1 MNKKVLIGIGSGLV
15 VLAIILLMVFKF
27 TNKPGEENEV
37 VDLKDT
43 AISNIEET
51 LEYGDDITDKTFIIN
66 TEDDEK
72 EANFADLEPEV
83 DTMKVGK
90 TEHELELDEEKFEI
104 TIKVEDT
111 QKPVINGVEEKIE
124 LKGEK
129 VDVEK
134 ELAKM
139 ITAEDPVDG
148 ELEVTF
154 TIEKKE
160 NKENEYNVTAE
171 ATDNNKNKTTEKFEV
186 IVKMEEKEKEAKKL
200 NEDSK
205 STALKSNQ
213 SSSNNKSN
221 VTSNEKN
228 SSNNSSNKSSSSNLT
243 DKSSSSN
250 NSSSSSSS
258 SKSEANTPSKPK
270 EEKPKQEKP
279 EQEKPKQEKPENN
292 SGSNNSGN
300 TGGNN
305 SSQFP
310 PLNNPSG
317 LPSGA
322 SLSNK
327 EGDIL
332 HTYSYSRSLPGGG
345 KITQVSAASD
355 LVPTIVIRGQD
366 NNGNNFMSQYIP
378 SQNIVQHYQLGGM
391 PKFTDDDI
399 LILYEVGEE
408 FGRAYKMN

>member
-15 VLAIILLMVFKF
+15 VLAIILLMVFKS
-27 TNKPGEENEV
+27 TNKPGEKNED

-43 AISNIEET
+43 TIASIEET

-66 TEDDEK
+66 TEDGEK

-90 TEHELELDEEKFEI
+90 TEHELELDEDKFEV

-111 QKPVINGVEEKIE
+111 QKPVINGVEETIE

-154 TIEKKE
+154 IIEKKE
-160 NKENEYNVTAE
+160 DKENEYNVTAE

-186 IVKMEEKEKEAKKL
+186 IVKIEEKEKEAKKS

-205 STALKSNQ
+205 STASKSNQ

-221 VTSNEKN
+221 VTSSEKN
-228 SSNNSSNKSSSSNLT
+228 SSNNSSNKSSSSNST
-243 DKSSSSN
+243 DKSSPSN
-250 NSSSSSSS
+250 KSSSSSSN
-258 SKSEANTPSKPK
+258 SKSEAKAPSKPK

-279 EQEKPKQEKPENN
+279 KQEKPKNN
-292 SGSNNSGN
+292 
-300 TGGNN
+300 
-305 SSQFP
+305 
-310 PLNNPSG
+310 
-317 LPSGA
+317 
-322 SLSNK
+322 
-327 EGDIL
+327 
-332 HTYSYSRSLPGGG
+332 
-345 KITQVSAASD
+345 
-355 LVPTIVIRGQD
+355 
-366 NNGNNFMSQYIP
+366 
-378 SQNIVQHYQLGGM
+378 
-391 PKFTDDDI
+391 
-399 LILYEVGEE
+399 
-408 FGRAYKMN
+408 

>member
-72 EANFADLEPEV
+72 EANFADLKPEV

-154 TIEKKE
+154 IIEKKE

-186 IVKMEEKEKEAKKL
+186 IVKIEEKEKEAKES

-300 TGGNN
+300 TGENN

-322 SLSNK
+322 SLSAK
-327 EGDIL
+327 EGNNL

-355 LVPTIVIRGQD
+355 LVPTIVIKGQD

-399 LILYEVGEE
+399 LILYEVGEA

>member
-15 VLAIILLMVFKF
+15 VLAIILLMVFKS
-27 TNKPGEENEV
+27 TNKPGEANED

-43 AISNIEET
+43 TIANIEET

-66 TEDDEK
+66 TEDGEK

-90 TEHELELDEEKFEI
+90 TEHELELDEDKFKI
-104 TIKVEDT
+104 TIKIEDT
-111 QKPVINGVEEKIE
+111 QKPVINGVEETIE

-154 TIEKKE
+154 IIEKKE
-160 NKENEYNVTAE
+160 DKENEYNVTAE
-171 ATDNNKNKTTEKFEV
+171 ATDNNGNKTTEKFEV
-186 IVKMEEKEKEAKKL
+186 IVKIEEKEKEAKKS

-205 STALKSNQ
+205 STASKSNQ

-221 VTSNEKN
+221 VTSSEKKSSSSSSNKSSN
-228 SSNNSSNKSSSSNLT
+228 SSSSNKSSSS
-243 DKSSSSN
+243 
-250 NSSSSSSS
+250 
-258 SKSEANTPSKPK
+258 SKSETKAPNKPK
-270 EEKPKQEKP
+270 
-279 EQEKPKQEKPENN
+279 QEKPKQEKPKNN
-292 SGSNNSGN
+292 SGSNN
-300 TGGNN
+300 TGTIGENN
-305 SSQFP
+305 APKYP

-322 SLSNK
+322 KLSVK
-327 EGDIL
+327 ESPS
-332 HTYSYSRSLPGGG
+332 HHVYSYSRSLPGGG
-345 KITQVSAASD
+345 KITQVSAISD
-355 LVPTIVIRGQD
+355 NESTIIIKGKD
-366 NNGNNFMSQYIP
+366 NDGNDFMSQYTP
-378 SQNIVQHYQLGGM
+378 ARDIVEHYVLVAP

-399 LILYEVGEE
+399 WILYEVGEA
-408 FGRAYKMN
+408 FARAYKMN